1 MSLPRPERNRP
12 GLAASCL
19 ALAGLALTTSCGRED
34 IRVYEAPKD
43 RAEPA
48 QASAAIPGMG
58 ERPGAAVPQVRW
70 KLPAGWQERPAGTM
84 RVGYFVISGPDDQQ
98 AEVTI
103 IPLAGTGGGD
113 LENVNRWRAQV
124 GLGAVTGDEL
134 PKLAVQVPIGPFE
147 GQMYDLSGDGYEAGR
162 QRTLAAILRQEGTA
176 WFFKMTGNDRLVG
189 DQKGA
194 FTEFL
199 RTLSFGGAGAATAAA
214 MPPAPGAAP
223 ATASA
228 ATAATAA
235 SSGGTGTP
243 KFTVPAHWQEQAP
256 GSMQAARFVPRGE
269 GQVEVS
275 VAMLPGDGG
284 GTLANVN
291 RWRRQLGL
299 DPISEAGL
307 VKTVE
312 SRRIGD
318 ADGYWVDLQ
327 APDSGRRMVA
337 AAVLRG
343 AQSWFYKLTGD
354 PASVEREKPAFVQF
368 VESAT
373 YAP

>member
-1 MSLPRPERNRP
+1 LDRARH
-12 GLAASCL
+12 GLAAGCL
-19 ALAGLALTTSCGRED
+19 ALAGLALTTGCGRED

-43 RAEPA
+43 RPEPVE
-48 QASAAIPGMG
+48 AAAATPGMG
-58 ERPGAAVPQVRW
+58 ERPASAAPQVTW

-84 RVGYFVISGPDDQQ
+84 RVGYFVIAGPDDQQ

-103 IPLAGTGGGD
+103 IPLTGTGGGD
-113 LENVNRWRAQV
+113 LDNVNRWRAQV
-124 GLGAVTGDEL
+124 GLGTVTAEEL
-134 PKLAVQVPIGPFE
+134 SKLAVQVPIGPFE
-147 GQMYDLSGDGYEAGR
+147 GRMYDLSGEGYEAKR
-162 QRTLAAILRQEGTA
+162 VRTLAAILRHAGTA
-176 WFFKMTGNDRLVG
+176 WFFKMTGNAQLVG

-199 RTLSFGGAGAATAAA
+199 RTLSFGSPGAALPATAAT
-214 MPPAPGAAP
+214 PPSQGAAP
-223 ATASA
+223 ATASPA
-228 ATAATAA
+228 AAAPAA
-235 SSGGTGTP
+235 SPGGAGKP
-243 KFTVPAHWQEQAP
+243 GFTAPAHWQEQAP
-256 GSMQAARFVPRGE
+256 GSMQVARFVPQGE
-269 GQVEVS
+269 GQAEVS

-299 DPISEAGL
+299 APISEAEL
-307 VKTVE
+307 AKTVE
-312 SRRIGD
+312 SRKIGD
-318 ADGYWVDLQ
+318 ADGYWVDIQ
-327 APDSGRRMVA
+327 APDSGRRMAA

-354 PASVEREKPAFVQF
+354 TASVEREKPAFVQF

>member
-1 MSLPRPERNRP
+1 LDRLRHR
-12 GLAASCL
+12 LAAGYL
-19 ALAGLALTTSCGRED
+19 ALAGLALTAGCGRED

-43 RAEPA
+43 RAEPVEA
-48 QASAAIPGMG
+48 AAASPGMG
-58 ERPGAAVPQVRW
+58 HPPVSAMPQVRW

-84 RVGYFVISGPDDQQ
+84 RVGYFVIAGPDDHQ

-103 IPLAGTGGGD
+103 IPLTGTGGGD
-113 LENVNRWRAQV
+113 LDNVNRWRAQV
-124 GLGAVTGDEL
+124 GLGAVTAEEL
-134 PKLAVQVPIGPFE
+134 SKLAVKVPIGPFE
-147 GQMYDLSGDGYEAGR
+147 GQMYDLSGEGYEAKR
-162 QRTLAAILRQEGTA
+162 VRTLAAILRHEGTT

-199 RTLSFGGAGAATAAA
+199 CSLSFDGAGAATAAA
-214 MPPAPGAAP
+214 AATPSAQGVTPAV
-223 ATASA
+223 A
-228 ATAATAA
+228 ATAAPP
-235 SSGGTGTP
+235 GGAGKP

-256 GSMQAARFVPRGE
+256 GSMQAARFVPKGE
-269 GQVEVS
+269 GQAEVS

-299 DPISEAGL
+299 GPINEAEL
-307 VKTVE
+307 AKTVE
-312 SRRIGD
+312 SRKIGD

-327 APDSGRRMVA
+327 APESDRRMVA

-354 PASVEREKPAFVQF
+354 TASVEREKPAFVQF